1 MTRKFGRY
9 SIGGE
14 GLAQDFLRGTV
25 VRRCIESTDA
35 RAKGAVDDGY
45 GGEGEGVVV
54 VQGVEG
60 CGAENEGG

>member
-25 VRRCIESTDA
+25 VRRCIESADA
-35 RAKGAVDDGY
+35 GAKGAVDDGY

-54 VQGVEG
+54 V
-60 CGAENEGG
+60 